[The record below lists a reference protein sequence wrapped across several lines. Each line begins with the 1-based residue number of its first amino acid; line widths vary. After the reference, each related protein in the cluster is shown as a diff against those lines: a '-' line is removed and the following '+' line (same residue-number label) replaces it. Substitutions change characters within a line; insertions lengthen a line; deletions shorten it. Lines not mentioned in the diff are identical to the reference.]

1 MRLAELTSSGTV
13 ALVDAGVVRDIASA
27 LTGLWVPSAEDYPE
41 RAEEMVAAARVRL
54 YGDRERS
61 GWLLLTTRQ
70 ARDAALR
77 RGDADWSVGMIPAA
91 EDLEEAPPPAE
102 IDALIALYRREE
114 KLDAESARTL
124 STALLFE
131 QIGLVITRVPRVMR
145 HQRAGDLP
153 ARLEIIDPFEAV
165 DRLEIAR
172 GEQPRRSP
180 PERQEQSRQDEWWVP
195 S

>member
-1 MRLAELTSSGTV
+1 MRLAELASSGTI
-13 ALVDAGVVRDIASA
+13 ALVDAGVVRDMASA
-27 LTGLWVPSAEDYPE
+27 LTGLWVPAAEDYPE
-41 RAEEMVAAARVRL
+41 RAEELVAAARVRL

-124 STALLFE
+124 ATALLFE
-131 QIGLVITRVPRVMR
+131 PIGLVITRLPRAMR

-153 ARLEIIDPFEAV
+153 GRLEIVDPFEAV
-165 DRLEIAR
+165 ERLEIAPD
-172 GEQPRRSP
+172 EKPRRP
-180 PERQEQSRQDEWWVP
+180 PPNRAEDGHEWWVP
-195 S
+195 D

>member
-1 MRLAELTSSGTV
+1 MRLAELASSGTV
-13 ALVDAGVVRDIASA
+13 ALVDAGVVRDMASA
-27 LTGLWVPSAEDYPE
+27 LTGLWVPDAEDYPE
-41 RAEEMVAAARVRL
+41 RAEELVAAARLRL

-102 IDALIALYRREE
+102 VDALIALYRREE

-124 STALLFE
+124 ATALLFE
-131 QIGLVITRVPRVMR
+131 PVGLVITRLPRAMR

-153 ARLEIIDPFEAV
+153 GRLEIIDPFEAV
-165 DRLEIAR
+165 ERLEIAPD
-172 GEQPRRSP
+172 EKPRRP
-180 PERQEQSRQDEWWVP
+180 PPNRADDGHAWWVP
-195 S
+195 T